1 MKNRL
6 LPLQKFENDLFSQRV
21 KSNWHECILF
31 LRHGKLELPDTLE
44 TIDVKTFFK
53 CTQLKEVKIPVSVR
67 SIERGAFH
75 GCNRL
80 KILEFRH
87 DPDFIGEE
95 LINKS
100 TRIRCYQG
108 SKVDAYCQEH
118 DYITEYIE

>member
-1 MKNRL
+1 MNA
-6 LPLQKFENDLFSQRV
+6 FYFCGME
-21 KSNWHECILF
+21 
-31 LRHGKLELPDTLE
+31 KLELPDTLE

>member
-1 MKNRL
+1 MKTICFPKGLKVIGMNA
-6 LPLQKFENDLFSQRV
+6 FYFCGME
-21 KSNWHECILF
+21 
-31 LRHGKLELPDTLE
+31 KLELPDTLE
-44 TIDVKTFFK
+44 TIDVKAFFK
-53 CTQLKEVKIPVSVR
+53 CIQLQEVKIPVSVR

>member
-31 LRHGKLELPDTLE
+31 FGMEKLELPDTLE